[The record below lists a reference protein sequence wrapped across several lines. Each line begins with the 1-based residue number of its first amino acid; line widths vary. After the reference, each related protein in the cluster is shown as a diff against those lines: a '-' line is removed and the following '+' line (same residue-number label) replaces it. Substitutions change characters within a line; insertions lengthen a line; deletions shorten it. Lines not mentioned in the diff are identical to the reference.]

1 MKKTLLFLLS
11 VFFVLFVT
19 TSCKKST
26 TTEADEE
33 KAETG
38 GKVTISGK
46 VIDNTTGTGIEG
58 VTIKISGFN
67 DRYSEAGGDFAFILD
82 MSGNKELKF
91 TFNIKGY
98 ETREITQ
105 DVNVAEKKLDL
116 GTIRLEKQLINSS
129 VTGPADAI
137 QFVSMTSPNIFVQ
150 ETGDITW
157 TNITYVVVDS
167 NGNPI
172 DIDHS
177 IPVTFDFLPGSHPN
191 GGEEIG
197 PKTVRSNSEGLVFT
211 TVRSGT
217 ISGPVQVV
225 ARCTIGG
232 KTIVSRPV
240 KLTIS
245 GGFPHEPHFSVGISK
260 LNFPAYGIVNSQP
273 RPAAIAVV
281 GDRYSNPVVEGTA
294 VYFQTTAGVIEGYQ
308 DPKHTDRYGVAQA
321 DIMTGAPWP
330 YDPDP
335 VLGDGFYTVSAKT
348 VDENNLY
355 ITKTTLGLWSGRTQ
369 IYDIVIEPV
378 DENGN
383 WVIPDFYTGGG
394 VSFKFRVSDQF
405 GNPLSEG
412 TSINVTTVGKNL
424 TVSGDTGKKIPDTMS
439 DVYTYFEVVVSE
451 IDPEGDVNPGSRK
464 VSVIIEVKSPNGDF
478 SVIRHGTAL

>member
-46 VIDNTTGTGIEG
+46 VIDNTTGAGIEG

-129 VTGPADAI
+129 VSGPADAI
-137 QFVSMTSPNIFVQ
+137 QFVSMTSSNIFVQ

-217 ISGPVQVV
+217 ISGPVQVQ
-225 ARCTIGG
+225 ASCTIGG
-232 KTIVSRPV
+232 KLIKSRPV

-245 GGFPHEPHFSVGISK
+245 GGFPHEPHFSVGLSK
-260 LNFPAYGIVNSQP
+260 LNCAAYHVVNLQP
-273 RPAAIAVV
+273 RPAGVAVV
-281 GDRYSNPVVEGTA
+281 GDRYSNPVVDGTA

-308 DPKHTDRYGVAQA
+308 EPKHTVGGVAQVG
-321 DIMTGAPWP
+321 IITGAPWP
-330 YDPDP
+330 DDP
-335 VLGDGFYTVSAKT
+335 VLGYGFYSVSAKT
-348 VDENNLY
+348 VDENNNY
-355 ITKTTLGLWSGRTQ
+355 ITTTSQGLWSGRTR
-369 IYDIVIEPV
+369 IYDIVIDPV
-378 DENGN
+378 DGDGN
-383 WVIPDFYTGGG
+383 WVIPDFNTGGG
-394 VSFKFRVSDQF
+394 VTFRFRVADQF
-405 GNPLSEG
+405 GNPLAEG
-412 TSINVTTVGKNL
+412 TTVDVKTVGKNL
-424 TVSGDTGKKIPDTMS
+424 TVSGTTGIKIPDTMN
-439 DVYTYFEVVVSE
+439 DAYTYFEVVVSE

-464 VSVIIEVKSPNGDF
+464 VSVIIEVKSPNGDAAVVLNG
-478 SVIRHGTAL
+478 SAL